1 MDVLPTC
8 KSVYHLHTVP
18 ARGQKSASDPL
29 ELDLTDEII
38 ATSVLGIEPKTSEK
52 TTIFNY

>member
-8 KSVYHLHTVP
+8 KSAYHIHTVP

-29 ELDLTDEII
+29 ELDFIEGII
-38 ATSVLGIEPKTSEK
+38 ATSVLGIEPKTSGK
-52 TTIFNY
+52 TNILNY